1 VTFASFGTPSG
12 DCESGFRSNVTCDSN
27 DSADVV
33 EKACIGKSSCSIVPS
48 TATFGGDPCDGTV
61 KRLAASVQ
69 CTGGGGDRD
78 AAQVRSRDPVPV
90 PPPFSALNITAWRVR
105 YDADY
110 TGTELIAE
118 SDNATLADAVYRVH
132 RLSRDTQITTTLD
145 MFTDSNTRQRD
156 VMCGEAININS
167 RMGWSSSLEFMV
179 QRQSIQYG
187 I

>member
-1 VTFASFGTPSG
+1 
-12 DCESGFRSNVTCDSN
+12 
-27 DSADVV
+27 
-33 EKACIGKSSCSIVPS
+33 
-48 TATFGGDPCDGTV
+48 
-61 KRLAASVQ
+61 
-69 CTGGGGDRD
+69 
-78 AAQVRSRDPVPV
+78 
-90 PPPFSALNITAWRVR
+90 
-105 YDADY
+105 
-110 TGTELIAE
+110 
-118 SDNATLADAVYRVH
+118 VYRVH